1 MDISLDR
8 VIEAA
13 QRRLAALTPEVAG
26 YIMLLTTRALE
37 PARLEV
43 SGASVLL
50 TEGGEVHVRPGP
62 TVSEHEVETALREL
76 LALLLELSGAPA
88 PAITAVAAAPPN
100 AGLSAFTED
109 LSAALIPI
117 NHAAARRALARLYRE
132 TYRAEGLSVDRE
144 PSPPS
149 SPVAAETPSSLTA
162 APPPVTA
169 IYGAADLRELDI
181 EVDLEPE
188 AEPRQPAELGEPN
201 GVEPV
206 QADATGSI
214 PSASGPGSESRS
226 DVRVLLHRF
235 LPDSR
240 SDEHMS
246 RLLLAMIGVDPVLVG
261 TPADHRSPMP
271 LGNARPTSNTAQ

>member
-13 QRRLAALTPEVAG
+13 RRRLAALTPEVAG
-26 YIMLLTTRALE
+26 YILLLATRALE
-37 PARLEV
+37 PRRLEV
-43 SGASVLL
+43 SAATVLL

-62 TVSEHEVETALREL
+62 TASEHEVEMALRGL

-132 TYRAEGLSVDRE
+132 TYRAEGLAVEME

-149 SPVAAETPSSLTA
+149 PAAADTPPSLMA
-162 APPPVTA
+162 APPPVMA
-169 IYGAADLRELDI
+169 MDRADDLRELDI
-181 EVDLEPE
+181 DVDLEPE
-188 AEPRQPAELGEPN
+188 RVPQPPADWGDPSGVERVEA

-206 QADATGSI
+206 PADAPGPTPPESGL
-214 PSASGPGSESRS
+214 ASECRS

-240 SDEHMS
+240 SDERMS
-246 RLLLAMIGVDPVLVG
+246 QMLLAMIGLDTGVAG
-261 TPADHRSPMP
+261 TPAEHRSSM
-271 LGNARPTSNTAQ
+271 Q

>member
-26 YIMLLTTRALE
+26 YILLLATRSLE
-37 PARLEV
+37 PGRLEV
-43 SGASVLL
+43 SAASVLL

-62 TVSEHEVETALREL
+62 AASEHEVERALRGL

-88 PAITAVAAAPPN
+88 PAITAVAVAPPN

-132 TYRAEGLSVDRE
+132 TDRAEGLAVEME

-149 SPVAAETPSSLTA
+149 PVAIETPLSLTA
-162 APPPVTA
+162 VPPPVMA
-169 IYGAADLRELDI
+169 IDRADDLRELDI
-181 EVDLEPE
+181 DVDLEPE
-188 AEPRQPAELGEPN
+188 PRLPAELGDP
-201 GVEPV
+201 GAVEPV
-206 QADATGSI
+206 KAGAPAPT
-214 PSASGPGSESRS
+214 PRASEPAPACRS
-226 DVRVLLHRF
+226 DVRMLLQRF
-235 LPDSR
+235 MPDSR
-240 SDEHMS
+240 SDERMS
-246 RLLLAMIGVDPVLVG
+246 RMLLAMIGLDTVVVG
-261 TPADHRSPMP
+261 TPADHGSPPM
-271 LGNARPTSNTAQ
+271 Q

>member
-26 YIMLLTTRALE
+26 YILLLATRALE
-37 PARLEV
+37 PGRLEV
-43 SGASVLL
+43 SAASVLL

-62 TVSEHEVETALREL
+62 MASEHEVEMALRGL

-132 TYRAEGLSVDRE
+132 TYRAEGLAVEME

-149 SPVAAETPSSLTA
+149 TPVAAEMAPSLTA

-169 IYGAADLRELDI
+169 IYRADDLRELDI
-181 EVDLEPE
+181 DVDLEPE
-188 AEPRQPAELGEPN
+188 PEPRRPAEWGDPT
-201 GVEPV
+201 GVEPM
-206 QADATGSI
+206 QANAPGPT
-214 PSASGPGSESRS
+214 PPASGPAPEYRS

-240 SDEHMS
+240 SDERMS
-246 RLLLAMIGVDPVLVG
+246 RMLLAMIGLDTAVVG
-261 TPADHRSPMP
+261 TSAEHRSPF
-271 LGNARPTSNTAQ
+271 Q